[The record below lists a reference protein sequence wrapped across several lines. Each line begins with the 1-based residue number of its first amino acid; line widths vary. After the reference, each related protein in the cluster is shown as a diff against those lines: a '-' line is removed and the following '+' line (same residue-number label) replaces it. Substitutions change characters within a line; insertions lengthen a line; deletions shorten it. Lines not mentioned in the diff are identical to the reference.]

1 MLVLLI
7 LCNSFVLKVTLDSGF
22 RVRIMALRLEKS
34 LHFDGIIIAYKIR
47 IMENQTGINM
57 WGYIV
62 EIIKRKT

>member
-1 MLVLLI
+1 
-7 LCNSFVLKVTLDSGF
+7 
-22 RVRIMALRLEKS
+22 MALRLEKS